1 MNLHHVLFWGETMR
15 HGYHFHVLEHSE
27 ASLHK
32 NYYVF
37 IDDEQEAR
45 RRIQKHIPVKKP
57 AQIKKIKEIPARMFH
72 TQNIPFGWCGTQDQN
87 D

>member
-1 MNLHHVLFWGETMR
+1 MGQNVNTETLSM
-15 HGYHFHVLEHSE
+15 S
-27 ASLHK
+27 AP

-72 TQNIPFGWCGTQDQN
+72 TQNIPFGWCGTQGEN